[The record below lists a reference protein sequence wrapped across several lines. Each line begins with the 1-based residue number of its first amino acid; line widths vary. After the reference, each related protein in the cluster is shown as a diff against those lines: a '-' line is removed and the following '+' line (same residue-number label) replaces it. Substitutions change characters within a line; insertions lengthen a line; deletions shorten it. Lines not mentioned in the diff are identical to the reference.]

1 MLSLLQAFTLQ
12 QHNMHWIPK
21 LLRRWLTAR
30 SSQPLPSAVEGM
42 TTQSMLLAK
51 EDAAL
56 ADRSP
61 HQRFSMGSR
70 PVIRWIKG
78 DGLDDDVT
86 RAAIG
91 QATRLFGTD
100 VDYCLCT
107 YGIDAHRARRIM
119 EWSVQP
125 VEWRPVD
132 ADDNRMLARYLTDAG
147 CAPEHFGYWWK
158 WFPERVRP
166 GAPEWILD
174 GDMVITG
181 KPSWYADW
189 LEGKDQLRVTQD
201 DRELPERM
209 YGRYV
214 GAVDLQLR
222 LYSGLISLPPE
233 LSYMPHME
241 EVFRQEPL
249 LAGHHGQRD
258 MCEQGVIAATFQRM
272 NPTPIP
278 LYEFPFARAFE
289 ENIDYGLQGDLGRE
303 WGFHFGH
310 SFRMYNPHFNKLTDE
325 GIIFSRDEPSLRDR
339 FLWLGGTGQWG
350 IPGWSITDHCLAAIL
365 AAASA
370 FKGRPVLELG
380 TSRGRSSASLAWTG
394 CRLTTVDH
402 MDRGAASNLEGMGVR
417 VVQDDAIRFLQRAE
431 GEYDLVICDLHGNS
445 EQEWR
450 KLSQPIL
457 GALKPKGVLLIS
469 NLRLHQDAAWKDE
482 NGVEWFLGRLPEH
495 CQVEVI
501 EPLHPGVV
509 KITLP

>member
-1 MLSLLQAFTLQ
+1 
-12 QHNMHWIPK
+12 
-21 LLRRWLTAR
+21 
-30 SSQPLPSAVEGM
+30 
-42 TTQSMLLAK
+42 MLLAR

-56 ADRSP
+56 ADLSS
-61 HQRFSMGSR
+61 HQRFSTGNR

-107 YGIDAHRARRIM
+107 YGVDATRVRRIL

-132 ADDNRMLARYLTDAG
+132 ADDNPVLAGYLTHAG

-189 LEGKDQLRVTQD
+189 IEGKDVLRVTQD

-233 LSYMPHME
+233 ISYIPYME
-241 EVFRQEPL
+241 DVFQQQPL
-249 LAGHHGQRD
+249 LDGHHGQRD

-289 ENIDYGLQGDLGRE
+289 ASIDYGLQGDRGSV

-310 SFRMYNPHFNKLTDE
+310 AFRMNNPHFNKLTDE
-325 GIIFSRDEPSLRDR
+325 EVIFSRDEPSVRER
-339 FLWLGGTGQWG
+339 FQWLGGTGQWG

-365 AAASA
+365 AEAIA
-370 FKGRPVLELG
+370 FKGRNVLELG
-380 TSRGRSSASLAWTG
+380 TSRGRSSAGLAWTG
-394 CRLTTVDH
+394 
-402 MDRGAASNLEGMGVR
+402 
-417 VVQDDAIRFLQRAE
+417 
-431 GEYDLVICDLHGNS
+431 
-445 EQEWR
+445 
-450 KLSQPIL
+450 
-457 GALKPKGVLLIS
+457 
-469 NLRLHQDAAWKDE
+469 
-482 NGVEWFLGRLPEH
+482 
-495 CQVEVI
+495 
-501 EPLHPGVV
+501 
-509 KITLP
+509 